1 MKFINKYKSKNF
13 NKRKTKQIIFIII
26 HYTALKSCNDAI
38 DYLCNSKNK
47 VSSHY
52 LISQNGKIFNLVN
65 EKMRAW
71 HAGLSYW
78 NDHIDINS
86 LSIGIELDY
95 SFYETNNK
103 FSIKMMNSLLFLLN
117 KLKKKY
123 KIKSHNILGHSDIAP
138 FRKIDP
144 GPKFPWIKLY
154 KSNLV
159 FDPSKKIT
167 INNLNLIKTW
177 FKKNKI
183 FSTKKRILFILAYFG
198 YDTIRAQNNHIF
210 FRKLLFVYQAHYL
223 QKNVSGKLDYKTS
236 NFIFK
241 HFLNYLLTKK

>member
-1 MKFINKYKSKNF
+1 MKLINKYKSKNF

-38 DYLCNSKNK
+38 EYLCNSKNK
-47 VSSHY
+47 VSSHFI
-52 LISQNGKIFNLVN
+52 ISQNGKIFNLVN

-78 NDHIDINS
+78 NDHTDINS

-95 SFYETNNK
+95 SFNKSNNK
-103 FSIKMMNSLLFLLN
+103 FSIKMMNSLCYLLD

-154 KSNLV
+154 KLNLV
-159 FDPSKKIT
+159 FDPNKKIT
-167 INNLNLIKTW
+167 KNNVNLIKTW
-177 FKKNKI
+177 FEKNKM
-183 FSTKKRILFILAYFG
+183 FSTKKKTLFILAYIG
-198 YDTIRAQNNHIF
+198 YDTIRAQNNHLYY
-210 FRKLLFVYQAHYL
+210 RKLLFVYQSHFL
-223 QKNVSGKLDYKTS
+223 QKNVSGKLDIKTS

-241 HFLNYLLTKK
+241 HFLNYLLTRK

>member
-1 MKFINKYKSKNF
+1 MKLINKYKSKNF

-38 DYLCNSKNK
+38 EYLCNSKNK
-47 VSSHY
+47 VSSHFI
-52 LISQNGKIFNLVN
+52 ISQNGKIFNLVN

-78 NDHIDINS
+78 NDHTDINS

-95 SFYETNNK
+95 SFNKSNNK
-103 FSIKMMNSLLFLLN
+103 FSIKMINSLCYLLD

-154 KSNLV
+154 KLNLV
-159 FDPSKKIT
+159 FDPNKKIT
-167 INNLNLIKTW
+167 KNNVNLIKTW
-177 FKKNKI
+177 FEKNKM
-183 FSTKKRILFILAYFG
+183 FSTKKKTLFILAYIG
-198 YDTIRAQNNHIF
+198 YDTIRAQNNHLYY
-210 FRKLLFVYQAHYL
+210 RKLLFVYQSHFL
-223 QKNVSGKLDYKTS
+223 QKNVSGKLDSKTL

-241 HFLNYLLTKK
+241 HFLNYLLTRK